1 MPDGASGRSGLQAGS
16 RAGPPLS
23 LSTLEARRGPAGAP
37 ARARDTEDLSKPPA
51 GGGASVRRGRG
62 RVRAEVTRS
71 RLPRRSDWDCG
82 AGRPRLRGGGVGGHL
97 SDGARAPRGGGGMF
111 LGPGPGE
118 RRQEAQARAAGE
130 PGGEGRPGHGTAGV
144 GRGGRRDADS
154 ALPAPVPSRAL
165 TRRGRGPGLRLGLGP
180 VPRRRRRRWRGW
192 GRRRR
197 RRGQGRGPR
206 ARGAGQGRPRCRALP
221 GAPRARPRR
230 RLALSFCHSALGGGG
245 GHLGSG
251 ARGAA
256 APGGSSRV
264 SNAAA
269 KPAPLRPAPRGAP
282 RAAGRVPSAASET
295 LVPALR
301 AGSRSLRELPVPRGF
316 RTHARCASACRQL
329 PPQFGPRPSP
339 NPGNP

>member
-165 TRRGRGPGLRLGLGP
+165 TRRGRGPGLRLGRRLP
-180 VPRRRRRRWRGW
+180 PPKTQSPRLLPCLILHCSYPFPKLCLCPSILHLLAAPLLPS
-192 GRRRR
+192 
-197 RRGQGRGPR
+197 PR
-206 ARGAGQGRPRCRALP
+206 AHFL
-221 GAPRARPRR
+221 
-230 RLALSFCHSALGGGG
+230 LLGITTQ
-245 GHLGSG
+245 
-251 ARGAA
+251 A
-256 APGGSSRV
+256 SS
-264 SNAAA
+264 
-269 KPAPLRPAPRGAP
+269 
-282 RAAGRVPSAASET
+282 
-295 LVPALR
+295 
-301 AGSRSLRELPVPRGF
+301 
-316 RTHARCASACRQL
+316 
-329 PPQFGPRPSP
+329 
-339 NPGNP
+339 